1 MSILFIFWRRCA
13 KRMEPVLSWNL
24 TAITGLHFEEKLIAN
39 IMLLVMVRRNKYVQ
53 PPQENICGL
62 LFS

>member
-1 MSILFIFWRRCA
+1 MQRVLST
-13 KRMEPVLSWNL
+13 VLSWNP
-24 TAITGLHFEEKLIAN
+24 TAMTDSHFEEKLIAN

-53 PPQENICGL
+53 PPQENVCEM

>member
-1 MSILFIFWRRCA
+1 M
-13 KRMEPVLSWNL
+13 KRMEPVLSWNP